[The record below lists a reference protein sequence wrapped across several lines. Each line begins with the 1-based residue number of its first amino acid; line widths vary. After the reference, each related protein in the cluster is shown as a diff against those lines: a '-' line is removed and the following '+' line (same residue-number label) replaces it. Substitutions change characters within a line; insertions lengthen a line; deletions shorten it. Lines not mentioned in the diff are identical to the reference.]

1 MPQST
6 RPRLRSGFAKLGAPA
21 GAIALASVALA
32 CSSLSGD
39 PIAPALR
46 AETFCVERHA
56 RDSRDLA
63 SQIADSLDKAG
74 LNAVAADAGGCTGRA
89 RYRVAYTDNWQWDI
103 RMYLKRLTLEVTD
116 PSTGEIVALAESYQD
131 SLSALGDSH
140 RDIID
145 RAVSKLVETK

>member
-1 MPQST
+1 MS
-6 RPRLRSGFAKLGAPA
+6 AAAIAPA
-21 GAIALASVALA
+21 SALVA

-56 RDSRDLA
+56 QDSRDLA
-63 SQIADSLDKAG
+63 SQIADALQQTG
-74 LNAVAADAGGCTGRA
+74 LRAVAAEAGGCAERA
-89 RYRVAYTDNWQWDI
+89 RYRVTYTDSWNWDM

-116 PSTGEIVALAESYQD
+116 PTTGEIVALAESSQD

-145 RAVSKLVETK
+145 RAVAKLVEEQ